1 MIKLTRNLLIVIS
14 LLFLVAC
21 TKPHPAVGTWDISI
35 DTPVG
40 IMNMVL
46 HIAEDGT
53 GLLVSVELGEQ
64 SITDIL
70 LGEDSITFSVD
81 VDAQGQMSTLDF
93 TGTVADDVLSGEFG
107 SDFGILAV
115 TGSRSVESD
124 AS

>member
-1 MIKLTRNLLIVIS
+1 
-14 LLFLVAC
+14 
-21 TKPHPAVGTWDISI
+21 
-35 DTPVG
+35 
-40 IMNMVL
+40 MNMVL